1 MFVCQEINDFFIF
14 LYFFHKLYIYR
25 NPKEWYDI
33 RYKRNS
39 NDKKFLLKREDRKI
53 ERDIKKNK
61 SGCHFISV
69 IVCSTWS
76 SFDHLVR

>member
-33 RYKRNS
+33 RYKRN
-39 NDKKFLLKREDRKI
+39 NNYKI
-53 ERDIKKNK
+53 FVKEGIAK
-61 SGCHFISV
+61 
-69 IVCSTWS
+69 
-76 SFDHLVR
+76 